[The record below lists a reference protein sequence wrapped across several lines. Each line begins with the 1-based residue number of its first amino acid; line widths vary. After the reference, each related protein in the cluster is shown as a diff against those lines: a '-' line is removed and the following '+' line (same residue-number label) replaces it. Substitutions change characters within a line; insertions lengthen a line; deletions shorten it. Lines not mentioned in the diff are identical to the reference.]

1 MGTFGFS
8 YGAFGELLQ
17 GVLPNDR
24 HFLVT
29 LPINIKSK
37 AYFNHQPSKKFIVYP
52 DCKEKIKI
60 FINLFCNYYGISSGG
75 YLSIDSEIPIG
86 KGLSSSTADL
96 IAAFRALSKAFNIN
110 YSPECVEKLMRQIE
124 PSDGLLYDGV
134 VAYYHKEVSL
144 LQKFNYYPDLIIL
157 GVDEGG
163 KVDTIEYNRI
173 KQNPS
178 IEEKNE
184 FKQLL
189 SQFIQAITKKDLK
202 TIGSIATRST
212 ELNQKYNYK
221 PSFNNILEINY
232 AINGLGLICAHSG
245 TYVGILLNKLD
256 IDLNA
261 KINYC
266 QQVCSKLNKKMELF
280 HTVEEV
286 SYAAM
291 C

>member
-1 MGTFGFS
+1 MNTFGFS

-37 AYFNHQPSKKFIVYP
+37 AYFNPQSSKKFIVYP
-52 DCKEKIKI
+52 KCKEKIKN
-60 FINLFCNYYGISSGG
+60 FINLFCNYYGIAAGG
-75 YLSIDSEIPIG
+75 YLSIESEIPIG

-96 IAAFRALSKAFNIN
+96 IAVCRALSKAFNIN
-110 YSPECVEKLMRQIE
+110 YSPECIEKLMRQIE

-144 LQKFNYYPDLIIL
+144 LKKFNYYPDLIIL
-157 GVDEGG
+157 GIDEGG
-163 KVDTIEYNRI
+163 EVDTIRYNQV

-178 IEEKNE
+178 IQEKYE
-184 FKQLL
+184 FNKLL
-189 SQFIQAITKKDLK
+189 SQFIQAIAKKDLN
-202 TIGSIATRST
+202 TIGRISTRST

-221 PSFNNILEINY
+221 PSFNNILEINCV
-232 AINGLGLICAHSG
+232 INGLGLICAHSG
-245 TYVGILLNKLD
+245 TYIGILLNKFD
-256 IDLNA
+256 IDLNS

-266 QQVCSKLNKKMELF
+266 RQACSKLNRKMELF
-280 HTVEEV
+280 YTVEKV